1 MAQEAVIEQ
10 EWKPKGNPWIIAL
23 PTIFA
28 AFMFVLDE
36 TIANVALPHMAGT
49 FSASHD
55 ESLWILTSYLVASG
69 IMIPAVDWFSKL
81 LGRRNFF
88 ICSILLFTFASF
100 LCAMSTSMTMI
111 VCARALQGLGGG
123 GLLPISQ
130 AVLLESFPKEQR
142 GKSMAVFGLVIVVA
156 PILGPVIG
164 GWITDNFNWTWVFLI
179 NIPIGILTAYLAYEL
194 LEEPPYAQRQ
204 KGPVPI
210 DGVGFLF
217 LAAWLVSLQVVLD
230 KGNNADWFNA
240 AWIRNLTIF
249 SVVSMVLFF
258 RSQITNKKSL
268 LDLSVFKDKNFA
280 AGTIIQCVIQA
291 VLLASVALLP
301 QFLQML
307 MGYSAF
313 LSGLSIMPRGIGA
326 CLSMVLCG
334 ALSQKI
340 DNRLLAAF
348 GLCLVGLASLFLGN
362 LNLQISSVNIA
373 IPNFIFGFGMSFAF
387 IPLVSLSVITLKN
400 SQLTNASGLQNLL
413 KNVSGAIGTSIAG
426 TFVSRF
432 SQTHQHYMVDNLT
445 PLNSVFQAKLSAM
458 MGAFSSMTDTVT
470 AQAMAQYS
478 LYGDMLKQ
486 STLWGYMET
495 FRLYSL
501 ATFIIV
507 PLVLCIRK
515 SGLIQKKNNTQPQ
528 EV

>member
-1 MAQEAVIEQ
+1 MTSSVAEQ
-10 EWKPKGNPWIIAL
+10 EWKPESNPWLVAL

-100 LCAMSTSMTMI
+100 LCALSTSMTMI

-130 AVLLESFPKEQR
+130 AVLLEAFPKEKR

-164 GWITDNFNWTWVFLI
+164 GWITDNFDWTWVFLI
-179 NIPIGILTAYLAYEL
+179 NIPIGFLTAYLAYEL
-194 LEEPPYAQRQ
+194 LEEPPYAQKQ
-204 KGPVPI
+204 KGKVPI
-210 DGVGFLF
+210 DGLGFLF
-217 LAAWLVSLQVVLD
+217 LAIWLISLQVVLD
-230 KGNNADWFNA
+230 KGNNQDWFNCD
-240 AWIRNLTIF
+240 WIRKLAMV
-249 SVVSMVLFF
+249 SVISMILFF
-258 RSQITNKKSL
+258 WSQLTNKKAL
-268 LDLSVFKDKNFA
+268 LDLKVFKDKNFT

-313 LSGLSIMPRGIGA
+313 LSGLSIMPRGVGA
-326 CLSMVLCG
+326 FISMIICG
-334 ALSQKI
+334 TLSQKV
-340 DNRLLAAF
+340 DNRLLAVF
-348 GLCLVGLASLFLGN
+348 GLTLVGIASFWLGN
-362 LNLQISSVNIA
+362 LNLQIASINIA
-373 IPNFIFGFGMSFAF
+373 IPNFIFGLGMSFAF

-400 SQLTNASGLQNLL
+400 SQMTNASGLQNLL

-432 SQTHQHYMVDNLT
+432 SQIHQHYMVDNLN
-445 PLNSVFQAKLSAM
+445 PMNPVYQIKLSSLI
-458 MGAFSSMTDTVT
+458 GAFSNMTNETV

-478 LYGDMLKQ
+478 IYGDMVKQ
-486 STLWGYMET
+486 ATLWGYMET
-495 FRLYSL
+495 FRIYSL
-501 ATFIIV
+501 ATFVII
-507 PLVLCIRK
+507 PLILFIRK
-515 SGLIQKKNNTQPQ
+515 SGLVKKEKPIPVKNS
-528 EV
+528 

>member
-1 MAQEAVIEQ
+1 MSEAAVKEQ
-10 EWKPKGNPWIIAL
+10 EWKPSGNPWLSAL

-81 LGRRNFF
+81 LGRRAFF
-88 ICSILLFTFASF
+88 IISILVFTFASF

-130 AVLLESFPKEQR
+130 SVLLESFPKEQR

-164 GWITDNFNWTWVFLI
+164 GWITDNFDWTWVFLI

-194 LEEPPYAQRQ
+194 LQEPPYAKKQ
-204 KGPVPI
+204 KGDVPI
-210 DGVGFLF
+210 DGKGFLF
-217 LAAWLVSLQVVLD
+217 LAVWLVTLQVVLD
-230 KGNNADWFNA
+230 KGNNLDWFN
-240 AWIRNLTIF
+240 
-249 SVVSMVLFF
+249 SVFIKRLAIISVISMILFF
-258 RSQITNKKSL
+258 WSQFTNKKSL
-268 LDLSVFKDKNFA
+268 LDLTVFKDKNFTI
-280 AGTIIQCVIQA
+280 GTIIQCVIQA

-326 CLSMVLCG
+326 FTSMILCG
-334 ALSQKI
+334 ILSQKI
-340 DNRLLAAF
+340 DNRILAVF
-348 GLCLVGLASLFLGN
+348 GLTLVGIASFWLGN

-373 IPNFIFGFGMSFAF
+373 LPNFVFGLGMSFAF
-387 IPLVSLSVITLKN
+387 IPLISLSVITLKN
-400 SQLTNASGLQNLL
+400 NQMTNASGLQNLL
-413 KNVSGAIGTSIAG
+413 KNVAGAIGTSVAG

-432 SQTHQHYMVDNLT
+432 SQIHQHYMVDNLSS
-445 PLNSVFQAKLSAM
+445 LNTVFQVKVNAM
-458 MGAFSSMTDTVT
+458 MSAFSSITDSVT
-470 AQAMAQYS
+470 AQAMANYS
-478 LYGDMLKQ
+478 MYGDMLKQ

-495 FRLYSL
+495 FRVYCA
-501 ATFIIV
+501 ATFVIIPLILFIKHSGLVKKKPEV
-507 PLVLCIRK
+507 PL
-515 SGLIQKKNNTQPQ
+515 
-528 EV
+528 EDF

>member
-1 MAQEAVIEQ
+1 MADEVLEQ
-10 EWKPKGNPWIIAL
+10 EWKPEGNPWIVAL
-23 PTIFA
+23 PTILA

-81 LGRRNFF
+81 LGRRTFF
-88 ICSILLFTFASF
+88 ILSILVFTFASF

-130 AVLLESFPKEQR
+130 SVLLESFPKEQR

-156 PILGPVIG
+156 PILGPVVG
-164 GWITDNFNWTWVFLI
+164 GWITDNFDWTWVFLI
-179 NIPIGILTAYLAYEL
+179 NIPIGLLTAYLSYEL
-194 LEEPPYAQRQ
+194 LEEPPYAQKQ
-204 KGPVPI
+204 KGNVPI
-210 DGVGFLF
+210 DGLGFLF
-217 LAAWLVSLQVVLD
+217 LTVWLVSLQVTLD
-230 KGNNADWFNA
+230 KGNNLDWFGSPF
-240 AWIRNLTIF
+240 IRKLAFI
-249 SVVSMVLFF
+249 SVVSMILFF
-258 RSQITNKKSL
+258 WSQLTNKKAL
-268 LDLSVFKDKNFA
+268 LDLKVFKDKNFA

-326 CLSMVLCG
+326 CTSMILCG
-334 ALSQKI
+334 LLSQKV
-340 DNRLLAAF
+340 DNRILAAF
-348 GLCLVGLASLFLGN
+348 GLSLVGLASWFLGN
-362 LNLQISSVNIA
+362 LNLQIASVNIA

-400 SQLTNASGLQNLL
+400 SQMTNASGLQNLL
-413 KNVSGAIGTSIAG
+413 KNVAGAIGTSVAG

-432 SQTHQHYMVDNLT
+432 SQIHQHYMVDNLSN
-445 PLNSVFQAKLSAM
+445 LNTVFQVKLSAM
-458 MGAFSSMTDTVT
+458 TSALSSITNEVVAHT
-470 AQAMAQYS
+470 MAQYS

-486 STLWGYMET
+486 ATLWGYMET
-495 FRLYSL
+495 FRVYSL
-501 ATFIIV
+501 ATFIII
-507 PLVLCIRK
+507 PLILFIRK
-515 SGLIQKKNNTQPQ
+515 SGLVKKPKV
-528 EV
+528 EPVEEL

>member
-1 MAQEAVIEQ
+1 MHNEITE
-10 EWKPKGNPWIIAL
+10 EWKPKNNPWLIAL

-69 IMIPAVDWFSKL
+69 IMIPAVDWFSKV

-88 ICSILLFTFASF
+88 IISVLLFTFASF
-100 LCAMSTSMTMI
+100 LCACATSMGMM
-111 VCARALQGLGGG
+111 VAARALQGLGGG

-130 AVLLESFPKEQR
+130 AVLLESFPKEER
-142 GKSMAVFGLVIVVA
+142 GKSMAVFGLVVVVA
-156 PILGPVIG
+156 PIIGPVLG

-179 NIPIGILTAYLAYEL
+179 NLPIGILTAYLAYEL
-194 LEEPPYAQRQ
+194 LEEPPYARKQ
-204 KGPVPI
+204 KGHIPI
-210 DGVGFLF
+210 DGKGFLF
-217 LAAWLVSLQVVLD
+217 LAIWLISLQVFLD
-230 KGNNADWFNA
+230 KGNNADWFNSV
-240 AWIRNLTIF
+240 WIRQLFIV
-249 SVVSMVLFF
+249 SVISAGLFF
-258 RSQITNKKSL
+258 WSQLTNKKSL

-326 CLSMVLCG
+326 CTSMILCG
-334 ALSQKI
+334 FLTTKI
-340 DNRLLAAF
+340 DNRLLAGF
-348 GLCLVGLASLFLGN
+348 GLSLVGLASWWLGN

-373 IPNFIFGFGMSFAF
+373 IPNFIFGFGMSFAM

-400 SQLTNASGLQNLL
+400 SQMTNASGLQNLL
-413 KNVSGAIGTSIAG
+413 KNICGAIGTSIAG
-426 TFVSRF
+426 TLVSRY
-432 SQTHQHYMVDNLT
+432 SQIHQHYMVGNLSDFNFAYQT
-445 PLNSVFQAKLSAM
+445 KVSALA
-458 MGAFSSMTDTVT
+458 GAFSSLTDAAT
-470 AQAMAQYS
+470 AKYMAMYT
-478 LYGDMLKQ
+478 LYGDLIKQ

-495 FRLYSL
+495 FRIYGL
-501 ATFIIV
+501 ALFIII
-507 PLVLCIRK
+507 PLVLFIRK
-515 SGLIQKKNNTQPQ
+515 SGLAKDNKPLSEDI
-528 EV
+528 